1 MKTRHSHKQR
11 HIIEVSSHRLHCI
24 VLELKSTASSLFPDY
39 PPLTG
44 GTNTFLSR
52 YWDFLHGDRNVCLF
66 LLLLHCLFTQ
76 WAGSGAVLASGGRSV
91 PLDNPVESPRP
102 SVGVV
107 YMWVPHTMS

>member
-1 MKTRHSHKQR
+1 MVSYLSSKAQLPDCFLTTPHSR
-11 HIIEVSSHRLHCI
+11 
-24 VLELKSTASSLFPDY
+24 
-39 PPLTG
+39 

-91 PLDNPVESPRP
+91 PLDNPGESPRP

-107 YMWVPHTMS
+107 YMWVPHSMS